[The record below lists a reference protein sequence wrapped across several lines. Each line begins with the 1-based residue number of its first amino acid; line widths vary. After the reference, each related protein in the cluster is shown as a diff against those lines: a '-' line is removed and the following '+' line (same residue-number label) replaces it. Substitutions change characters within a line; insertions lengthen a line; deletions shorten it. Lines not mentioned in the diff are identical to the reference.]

1 MKFPLISF
9 PSESTQTSAFYALS
23 GFIKLRVSA
32 STLACCLAKRAVK
45 WSASFCTLFSCHEL
59 ARMNSV
65 SQVITANLG
74 LAMLSRSLMIRV
86 KLVKSRLL
94 STSPLS

>member
-1 MKFPLISF
+1 
-9 PSESTQTSAFYALS
+9 
-23 GFIKLRVSA
+23 
-32 STLACCLAKRAVK
+32 
-45 WSASFCTLFSCHEL
+45 
-59 ARMNSV
+59 MNSV